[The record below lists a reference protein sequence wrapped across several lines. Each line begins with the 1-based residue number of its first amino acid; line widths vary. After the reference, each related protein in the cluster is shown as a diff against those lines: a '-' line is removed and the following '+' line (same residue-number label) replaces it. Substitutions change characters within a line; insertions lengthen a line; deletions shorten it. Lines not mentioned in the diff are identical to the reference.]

1 MKIGETAKNA
11 RKLPGAFKKRL
22 MPFAFFFFSFLSLQ
36 SSAFLYAADLFPG
49 YGSAI
54 SAASADADGSMP
66 QLLVS
71 TPSLPA
77 NGAYLNFARPAF
89 SWVGVSTVTAA
100 KLAGAVYTLQEIG
113 RAHV

>member
-1 MKIGETAKNA
+1 MDIYGTPK
-11 RKLPGAFKKRL
+11 GAIERL
-22 MPFAFFFFSFLSLQ
+22 KGALRLPFALLSVTCFLLPVASP
-36 SSAFLYAADLFPG
+36 AADVFPG

-77 NGAYLNFARPAF
+77 NGAYLNFAKPAF

-100 KLAGAVYTLQEIG
+100 KLAGAV
-113 RAHV
+113 